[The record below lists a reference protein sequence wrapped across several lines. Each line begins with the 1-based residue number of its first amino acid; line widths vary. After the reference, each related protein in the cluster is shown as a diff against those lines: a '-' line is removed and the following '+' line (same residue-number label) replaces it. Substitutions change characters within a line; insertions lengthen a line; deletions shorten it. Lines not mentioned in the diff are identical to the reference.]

1 MRTTL
6 NIEDDILATV
16 KELAQKERVST
27 GKILSRLAREALTSK
42 NFRQDGEPRKTVAGF
57 RPFPPREEVISN
69 DQIDTIRD
77 EEGL

>member
-16 KELAQKERVST
+16 KELAHQERVSA
-27 GKILSRLAREALTSK
+27 GHVLSRLAREALTRRNLQPGMENQK
-42 NFRQDGEPRKTVAGF
+42 IVAGF
-57 RPFPPREEVISN
+57 RPFPPRNEVVSIEH
-69 DQIDTIRD
+69 IERIRD

>member
-6 NIEDDILATV
+6 NIEDDILTTV
-16 KELAQKERVST
+16 KELAKKEHVST

-42 NFRQDGEPRKTVAGF
+42 NFRQDGEPRKSVAGF
-57 RPFPPREEVISN
+57 RPFPPRGEVISN
-69 DQIDTIRD
+69 DRIDKIRD